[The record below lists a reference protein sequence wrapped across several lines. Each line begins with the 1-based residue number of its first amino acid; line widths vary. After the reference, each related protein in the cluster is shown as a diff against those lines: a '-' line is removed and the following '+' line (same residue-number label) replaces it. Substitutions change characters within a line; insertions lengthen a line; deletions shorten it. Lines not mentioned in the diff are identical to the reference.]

1 MTTGKWLTAQF
12 FDGWSNMTR
21 SSVFQMGEFWLY
33 MICALV
39 VPWLMM
45 VGHSLGHSCH
55 VRYVDICA
63 EVMVLMDRQVVDL
76 PTGREHFGDV

>member
-12 FDGWSNMTR
+12 FDGLVKHDEVFGFSNGRILAIHDLCFGGT
-21 SSVFQMGEFWLY
+21 LADD
-33 MICALV
+33 CL
-39 VPWLMM
+39 PT
-45 VGHSLGHSCH
+45 GHSCH